1 MFVSMK
7 IVCFT
12 FTAFSLI
19 TFSHAEIVY
28 KVVAQRLSNSPIL
41 SKSTGSN
48 WDFNYNAAVYT
59 YQNEINLIVRSQNLK
74 NSSIPFEVGPSY
86 LTSSKIS
93 FNNSGFPSATP
104 TNDVIFVPDNSTE
117 ACGTEDP
124 RMTDIGNA
132 HYMLYTAYNCSNA
145 MLSAAMN
152 VNPNNPTG
160 WTRRGFIFPAKSWS
174 KSGAM
179 LLATP
184 YNALQQ

>member
-1 MFVSMK
+1 MFVSTK
-7 IVCFT
+7 IICFT

-19 TFSHAEIVY
+19 AFSHAEIVY

-48 WDFNYNAAVYT
+48 WDLNYNAAVYT
-59 YQNEINLIVRSQNLK
+59 YQNEINLVVRSQN
-74 NSSIPFEVGPSY
+74 FYGPSY

-104 TNDVIFVPDNSTE
+104 TKETIFVPDNSTE
-117 ACGTEDP
+117 ACGPEDP
-124 RMTDIGNA
+124 RTTDIGDA
-132 HYMLYTAYNCSNA
+132 YYMIYTANDCSKV

-152 VNPNNPTG
+152 VNPNNPKG
-160 WTRRGFIFPAKSWS
+160 WTRRGFIFPTKSWS

-184 YNALQQ
+184 YNGLQQ